1 MFQAEGAEAH
11 MKQRVVDQLG
21 ALEEQKGETRG
32 GGGVGAKVSELG
44 RGQGMGEGL
53 GFILSAVESH

>member
-1 MFQAEGAEAH
+1 MD
-11 MKQRVVDQLG
+11 RLG

-32 GGGVGAKVSELG
+32 GGCVGAKVSELG

-53 GFILSAVESH
+53 GFIRSAVESH